1 MFKALGMLTALA
13 AAMMFSTTA
22 FATDPLT
29 ETVKNGC
36 KAELE
41 SYCKGVTPGEG
52 RVLACLY
59 AHEDKLS
66 AKCEFALFD
75 AAVLLDRAV
84 SALAYAAYECEDD
97 LDKYC
102 ADVPVGEGRLLDCI
116 TKNKKK
122 VSKRCLDA
130 LTETGLK

>member
-1 MFKALGMLTALA
+1 MFRNLRILIAVTAV
-13 AAMMFSTTA
+13 MMISTTA

-29 ETVKNGC
+29 QTVKDGC

-75 AAVLLDRAV
+75 AAVLLDQAV
-84 SALAYAAYECEDD
+84 SALVYAAYECEDD
-97 LDKYC
+97 LEKYC